1 MKEYNNVDGKYY
13 SLIYHIVFCA
23 RYRRKIFL
31 IEGLEDRFKA
41 AVEDICNKNGMVLY
55 NVDCHIDY
63 CYITIGVNPELSVA
77 QAIAKIKGYTGRI
90 LLAEV
95 DVFSKTQNLW
105 TRNYLASTSI
115 ISKDDIAEFVD
126 KQITHY

>member
-1 MKEYNNVDGKYY
+1 MKEYNNANGKYY

-41 AVEDICNKNGMVLY
+41 AVEDVCNKNGMILY
-55 NVDCHIDY
+55 GIDCHIDY
-63 CYITIGVNPELSVA
+63 CYITVGVSPELSVA

-95 DVFSKTQNLW
+95 DVFFKNSKLMDTKLFSLNFK
-105 TRNYLASTSI
+105 N
-115 ISKDDIAEFVD
+115 SKR
-126 KQITHY
+126 